1 MAEKSRYYDDN
12 RPEKKIVK
20 LLILS
25 NNTDRAS
32 FRQRI
37 AVYLDTLRTS
47 GIDCRVEQL
56 PQWILSR
63 RRLFMQ
69 AKDFDAVF
77 LHKKILNPF
86 DAHYLKK
93 YAKKIIY
100 DFDDAI
106 MFDDKHPERP
116 HHKRQTSFRR
126 TAALADLVIAGNFYL
141 AEYARRFNPNVE
153 ILPTGLDTK
162 AYKTTA
168 KKTGDGKIRLVWI
181 GSRPTLPHLKQISP
195 ALEEIG
201 SRFDN
206 VILRIISDEFFDL
219 QNIPVEK
226 KPWSL
231 ETEAA
236 ELVSSDIGLAPLANN
251 NFTRGKCGFK
261 ILQYQ
266 AAGLPV
272 VASPVGV
279 NAELIRDDVNGY
291 LAAAVTDWVEKLS
304 ALIKDTSLRTRM
316 GQSAIQTV
324 SSFDLGAI
332 GPRLVAL
339 ITKAI
344 AASK

>member
-1 MAEKSRYYDDN
+1 M
-12 RPEKKIVK
+12 K
-20 LLILS
+20 LLVVT
-25 NNTDRAS
+25 NNTNRAS

-37 AVYLDTLRTS
+37 AVYVDTLKKN

-56 PQWILSR
+56 PQGVMSR
-63 RRLFMQ
+63 RRMFIQ

-86 DAHYLKK
+86 DAYYLKK

-100 DFDDAI
+100 DFDDAV
-106 MFDDKHPERP
+106 MFDDKQPQKP

-126 TAALADLVIAGNFYL
+126 TVLLADLVIAGNVYL
-141 AEYARRFNPNVE
+141 AEHARKFNPNVE

-162 AYKTTA
+162 AYKTIA
-168 KKTGDGKIRLVWI
+168 EKNGDGKIRLVWI
-181 GSRPTLPHLKQISP
+181 GSRPTLPYLKQISP
-195 ALEEIG
+195 AFEEIG

-206 VILRIISDEFFDL
+206 VILKIISDEFFDL

-226 KPWSL
+226 QPWSL
-231 ETEAA
+231 ETEAKG
-236 ELVSSDIGLAPLANN
+236 LINSDVGLSPLADN
-251 NFTRGKCGFK
+251 NFTRCKCGFK

-279 NAELIRDDVNGY
+279 NAELVRDNVNGY
-291 LAAAVTDWVEKLS
+291 HAAAVTDWGEKLS
-304 ALIKDTSLRTRM
+304 ALIKDTSLRIGM
-316 GQSAIQTV
+316 GQSARQTV
-324 SSFDLGAI
+324 LSFDLDTI

-339 ITKAI
+339 IKRAI
-344 AASK
+344 ASSK

>member
-1 MAEKSRYYDDN
+1 
-12 RPEKKIVK
+12 
-20 LLILS
+20 
-25 NNTDRAS
+25 
-32 FRQRI
+32 
-37 AVYLDTLRTS
+37 
-47 GIDCRVEQL
+47 
-56 PQWILSR
+56 
-63 RRLFMQ
+63 MQ
-69 AKDFDAVF
+69 ANDFDAVF

-86 DAHYLKK
+86 DAYYLKK

-100 DFDDAI
+100 DFDDAV
-106 MFDDKHPERP
+106 MFDDKQPERP

-126 TAALADLVIAGNFYL
+126 TATLADLVIAGNVYL
-141 AEYARRFNPNVE
+141 AEHARRFNPNVE

-162 AYKTTA
+162 AYNAAA
-168 KKTGDGKIRLVWI
+168 KKAGDGKIRLVWI
-181 GSRPTLPHLKQISP
+181 GSRPTLPHLKHISP

-201 SRFDN
+201 SRFNN
-206 VILRIISDEFFDL
+206 VVLRIISDEFFDL

-226 KPWSL
+226 KSWSL

-236 ELVSSDIGLAPLANN
+236 ELVNSDIGLAPLADN

-279 NAELIRDDVNGY
+279 NAQLVRNGVNGY
-291 LAAAVTDWVEKLS
+291 HAAAVMDWVEKLS
-304 ALIKDTSLRTRM
+304 ALVKDTSLRTRM
-316 GQSAIQTV
+316 GQAAAQTV
-324 SSFDLGAI
+324 SSFDLDAI

-339 ITKAI
+339 ITKVI

>member
-1 MAEKSRYYDDN
+1 M
-12 RPEKKIVK
+12 K
-20 LLILS
+20 LFVIT
-25 NNTDRAS
+25 NNPDRAS

-37 AVYLDTLRTS
+37 AVYLDTLRAS
-47 GIDCRVEQL
+47 DINCRIVQL
-56 PQWILSR
+56 SQCIISR

-69 AKDFDAVF
+69 AKDYDAVF

-86 DAHYLKK
+86 DAYYLKK
-93 YAKKIIY
+93 YAKKVIY
-100 DFDDAI
+100 DFDDAV
-106 MFDDKHPERP
+106 MFDDKHPQRP

-126 TAALADLVIAGNFYL
+126 TVLLADLVIAGNVYL

-153 ILPTGLDTK
+153 VLPTGLDTK
-162 AYKTTA
+162 AYNTIE
-168 KKTGDGKIRLVWI
+168 KKAGDGKIRFVWI
-181 GSRPTLPHLKQISP
+181 GSRPTLPNLRQITP

-206 VILRIISDEFFDL
+206 VVLRIISNEFFDL

-226 KPWSL
+226 QPWAL
-231 ETEAA
+231 ESEAA
-236 ELVSSDIGLAPLANN
+236 ELINSDIGLAPLADN

-279 NAELIRDDVNGY
+279 NTELVRDSVNGY
-291 LAAAVTDWVEKLS
+291 HAVTVADWVEKLS
-304 ALIKDTSLRTRM
+304 ALIKDKTIRTQM
-316 GQSAIQTV
+316 GQSAKQAV
-324 SSFDLGAI
+324 PSFDLETI

-339 ITKAI
+339 ITGGI
-344 AASK
+344 AAPK

>member
-1 MAEKSRYYDDN
+1 
-12 RPEKKIVK
+12 VK

-25 NNTDRAS
+25 NNIGRAS

-37 AVYLDTLRTS
+37 AVYLDTLRAG

-56 PQWILSR
+56 PQCILSR

-86 DAHYLKK
+86 DAYYLRK

-100 DFDDAI
+100 DFDDAV
-106 MFDDKHPERP
+106 MFDDKHPQRP
-116 HHKRQTSFRR
+116 HQKRQTSFRR
-126 TAALADLVIAGNFYL
+126 TAALADLVITGNFYL
-141 AEYARRFNPNVE
+141 AEYARRFNPNIE

-168 KKTGDGKIRLVWI
+168 KKAGDGKIRLVWI

-206 VILRIISDEFFDL
+206 VILKIISDEFFDL
-219 QNIPVEK
+219 QHIPVEK
-226 KPWSL
+226 RPWSL
-231 ETEAA
+231 ETEVTQLAK
-236 ELVSSDIGLAPLANN
+236 SDIGLAPLADN

-279 NAELIRDDVNGY
+279 DAELVRDGLNGY
-291 LAAAVTDWVEKLS
+291 HATTVTDWVEKLS
-304 ALIKDTSLRTRM
+304 ALIKDASLRTRM
-316 GQSAIQTV
+316 GQSAAQTV
-324 SSFDLGAI
+324 SSFDLDVI

-339 ITKAI
+339 ITKVI

>member
-1 MAEKSRYYDDN
+1 MAEKSRYNDGN
-12 RPEKKIVK
+12 RPEKKTVK

-37 AVYLDTLRTS
+37 AVYLDTLRAS
-47 GIDCRVEQL
+47 GIDCRIEQL
-56 PQWILSR
+56 PPWILSR

-86 DAHYLKK
+86 DAYYLKK

-106 MFDDKHPERP
+106 MFDDKHPQRP
-116 HHKRQTSFRR
+116 HQKRQTSFRR

-162 AYKTTA
+162 AYKTTT

-181 GSRPTLPHLKQISP
+181 GSRPTLPHLKHISP

-206 VILRIISDEFFDL
+206 VILKIISDEFFDL
-219 QNIPVEK
+219 RIIPVEK
-226 KPWSL
+226 RPWFL
-231 ETEAA
+231 ETEVT
-236 ELVSSDIGLAPLANN
+236 ELAKSDIGLSPLADN

-279 NAELIRDDVNGY
+279 NAELVRDGLNGY
-291 LAAAVTDWVEKLS
+291 HATTVLDWVEKLS
-304 ALIKDTSLRTRM
+304 ALIKDTSLRTKM
-316 GQSAIQTV
+316 GQAAAQTV
-324 SSFDLGAI
+324 SSFDLDAI
-332 GPRLVAL
+332 GPQLVAL
-339 ITKAI
+339 ITKVI
-344 AASK
+344 TASK

>member
-1 MAEKSRYYDDN
+1 M
-12 RPEKKIVK
+12 
-20 LLILS
+20 ILS
-25 NNTDRAS
+25 NNTGRAS

-37 AVYLDTLRTS
+37 AVYLDTLRAS

-63 RRLFMQ
+63 RRIFMQ
-69 AKDFDAVF
+69 ANNFDAVF
-77 LHKKILNPF
+77 LHKKTLNPF
-86 DAHYLKK
+86 DAYYLKK

-100 DFDDAI
+100 DFDDAV
-106 MFDDKHPERP
+106 MFDDKHPQRP
-116 HHKRQTSFRR
+116 HQKRQTSFRR
-126 TAALADLVIAGNFYL
+126 IAALADLVIAGNFYL
-141 AEYARRFNPNVE
+141 AEHARRFNPNVE

-168 KKTGDGKIRLVWI
+168 KKAGDGKIRLVWI

-206 VILRIISDEFFDL
+206 VILKIISDEFFDL
-219 QNIPVEK
+219 QNISVEK
-226 KPWSL
+226 RPWSL
-231 ETEAA
+231 ETEVT
-236 ELVSSDIGLAPLANN
+236 ELAKSDIGLAPLADN

-279 NAELIRDDVNGY
+279 NAELVRNNVNGY
-291 LAAAVTDWVEKLS
+291 QATTVLDWVEKLS
-304 ALIKDTSLRTRM
+304 ALIKDTSLRTKM
-316 GQSAIQTV
+316 GQAAIQTV
-324 SSFDLGAI
+324 PSFDLDAI

-339 ITKAI
+339 ITKVI
-344 AASK
+344 TGSK

>member
-1 MAEKSRYYDDN
+1 
-12 RPEKKIVK
+12 VK

-25 NNTDRAS
+25 HNPDRAS

-37 AVYLDTLRTS
+37 AVYVDILKTN
-47 GIDCRVEQL
+47 GIDCRVAQL
-56 PQWILSR
+56 PQWIMSR

-77 LHKKILNPF
+77 IHKKTLNPF
-86 DAHYLKK
+86 DAYYLRKH
-93 YAKKIIY
+93 AKKIIY

-106 MFDDKHPERP
+106 MFDDKHPEKP

-126 TAALADLVIAGNFYL
+126 TVIMADLVIAGNFYL
-141 AEYARRFNPNVE
+141 AEHARRFNPNVE

-162 AYKTTA
+162 AYKTIA
-168 KKTGDGKIRLVWI
+168 KKADDGKIRLVWI
-181 GSRPTLPHLKQISP
+181 GSRPTLPHLRQIAP

-206 VILRIISDEFFDL
+206 VILKIISDKFFDL
-219 QNIPVEK
+219 QNISVEK
-226 KPWSL
+226 QPWFL

-236 ELVSSDIGLAPLANN
+236 ELVSSDIGLAPLTDN

-279 NAELIRDDVNGY
+279 NAELVRKGLNGY
-291 LAAAVTDWVEKLS
+291 HAATVKDWVEKLF
-304 ALIKDTSLRTRM
+304 ALIKDASLRTRM
-316 GQSAIQTV
+316 GQSAIQTIPP
-324 SSFDLGAI
+324 FDLDAI

-339 ITKAI
+339 ISRII

>member
-1 MAEKSRYYDDN
+1 
-12 RPEKKIVK
+12 VK

-25 NNTDRAS
+25 NNTGRAS

-37 AVYLDTLRTS
+37 AVYVDTLKTN
-47 GIDCRVEQL
+47 GIDCRVAQL
-56 PQWILSR
+56 PQWIMSR

-77 LHKKILNPF
+77 LHKKTLNPF
-86 DAHYLKK
+86 DAYCLRK

-100 DFDDAI
+100 DFDDAV
-106 MFDDKHPERP
+106 MFDDKHPEKP

-126 TAALADLVIAGNFYL
+126 TVIMADLVIAGNVYL

-162 AYKTTA
+162 AYKTIT
-168 KKTGDGKIRLVWI
+168 KKAGDGKIRLVWI
-181 GSRPTLPHLKQISP
+181 GSRPTLPNLRQIAP

-201 SRFDN
+201 SLFDN
-206 VILRIISDEFFDL
+206 VVLRIISDEFFDL

-226 KPWSL
+226 HRWSL
-231 ETEAA
+231 ETEAT
-236 ELVSSDIGLAPLANN
+236 ELVNSDIGLAPLTDN

-279 NAELIRDDVNGY
+279 NAELVRKGLNGY
-291 LAAAVTDWVEKLS
+291 HAATVKDWVEKLS
-304 ALIKDTSLRTRM
+304 ALMKDTSIRERM
-316 GQSAIQTV
+316 GQSARQTV
-324 SSFDLGAI
+324 LPFDLDTI

-339 ITKAI
+339 ITRII